1 MRQFWH
7 NIIMAFIF
15 VSCGMNTSSNDMP
28 VDTDTYQKDKQEI
41 HDVYVNNIE
50 YYRMHHL
57 YNIDTIDY
65 VKHYKEYP
73 YAQYDPANFYSPYG
87 CRVSKEGSI
96 FVPSPYSTNSQLNI
110 EVDIIIYDKSGS
122 LFIAFVCIE
131 KKFKESPS
139 LKNIKHG
146 FDGRAMIGYR
156 DEKTKVLKV
165 YPLTNFMSIGM
176 NSKNEV
182 LQAIKKDYMN
192 KLKGSYLSGSVYG
205 ANKFGENVGNN
216 SFFQESQF
224 FKKNYDGL
232 YLFQLYK
239 DLDEIKE
246 YKYPFGS

>member
-1 MRQFWH
+1 
-7 NIIMAFIF
+7 
-15 VSCGMNTSSNDMP
+15 
-28 VDTDTYQKDKQEI
+28 
-41 HDVYVNNIE
+41 
-50 YYRMHHL
+50 
-57 YNIDTIDY
+57 
-65 VKHYKEYP
+65 
-73 YAQYDPANFYSPYG
+73 
-87 CRVSKEGSI
+87 
-96 FVPSPYSTNSQLNI
+96 
-110 EVDIIIYDKSGS
+110 
-122 LFIAFVCIE
+122 
-131 KKFKESPS
+131 
-139 LKNIKHG
+139 
-146 FDGRAMIGYR
+146 MIGYR

-224 FKKNYDGL
+224 FKKDYDGL